1 MSELSSATK
10 LGVTLLIIASII
22 ITTFCILTIVSTF
35 TRDYYQEQFQAID
48 KTTGELRDLI
58 NEDIPLIALDKAI
71 STSSYFNSDVYC
83 YCTTSTYVNGTK
95 VPTTSVDPVSWSDE
109 VLPKHTGKTGVIRN
123 ISYIPNANVLY
134 LYLEIGG

>member
-1 MSELSSATK
+1 MGEISSTIK

-22 ITTFCILTIVSTF
+22 ITTFCVMVVADTF
-35 TRDYYQEQFQAID
+35 SRDYYQEQFQAID
-48 KTTGELRDLI
+48 KTNGELHDLI

-71 STSSYFNSDVYC
+71 STSSYFNSEVYC
-83 YCTTSTYVNGTK
+83 YCTTSTYVNGVC
-95 VPTTSVDPVSWSDE
+95 VPTTSASPVSWSSE
-109 VLPKHTGKTGVIRN
+109 VLPKNPGKTGVIRN